1 MRDSM
6 HNEINKD
13 GISGGINT
21 LEYGSKKAISR
32 GANLADSGI
41 AICRVMGQIMA
52 RMVVPIG
59 RRGFIE
65 GYFILSLMALSFFA
79 LFLYHYADVAESPQ
93 KLLRGIAN
101 LILER
106 NFYLA
111 IVMLFFLSFGILY
124 LLRIRDSRLSPMLKG
139 LFFLP
144 LFLFYLSAA
153 ELILVLTNTIVETNF
168 LQMIAAIKRFSQTA
182 NGESF
187 SQIIPQSWIL
197 LLKEGA
203 WRFQLLSLLHLLVL
217 ILPLLLPASS
227 SLDEKRYTSTFQ
239 LIFIIFLK
247 ILHYLFFTLALLW
260 FLSSLLGWGYLTY
273 LTFQMES
280 GVQYLEDYQRFQT
293 LLGG

>member
-6 HNEINKD
+6 HNEINKG
-13 GISGGINT
+13 GISGGINA
-21 LEYGSKKAISR
+21 LEYGSKKNISR
-32 GANLADSGI
+32 GVNLADSGI
-41 AICRVMGQIMA
+41 AICRVMGQIIA
-52 RMVVPIG
+52 RMFAPIG

-79 LFLYHYADVAESPQ
+79 LLLYHYADVAESPQ

-144 LFLFYLSAA
+144 LFLFYLFAA

-182 NGESF
+182 NGENF

-217 ILPLLLPASS
+217 ILPLLLPTSP
-227 SLDEKRYTSTFQ
+227 SLDERRSTSTFQ
-239 LIFIIFLK
+239 LIFITFLK
-247 ILHYLFFTLALLW
+247 ILRYLFFTLALLW
-260 FLSSLLGWGYLTY
+260 FLLSLLCWGYIAY
-273 LTFQMES
+273 QTFQIES
-280 GVQYLEDYQRFQT
+280 ATQYLQDYQRFQM
-293 LLGG
+293 LFQ

>member
-1 MRDSM
+1 
-6 HNEINKD
+6 
-13 GISGGINT
+13 
-21 LEYGSKKAISR
+21 
-32 GANLADSGI
+32 
-41 AICRVMGQIMA
+41 MGQIMA
-52 RMVVPIG
+52 RMFAPIG

-65 GYFILSLMALSFFA
+65 GYFILSLMALSLLA
-79 LFLYHYADVAESPQ
+79 LFLYHYTDVAESPQ
-93 KLLRGIAN
+93 KLLKGIAN

-106 NFYLA
+106 NFYLV

-144 LFLFYLSAA
+144 LLLFYLFAA

-182 NGESF
+182 NGENF

-217 ILPLLLPASS
+217 ILPLLLPTSS
-227 SLDEKRYTSTFQ
+227 SLDEKRSTSTFQ
-239 LIFIIFLK
+239 LIFITFLK
-247 ILHYLFFTLALLW
+247 ILRYLFFTLALLW
-260 FLSSLLGWGYLTY
+260 FLLSLLCWGYITY
-273 LTFQMES
+273 QTFQIES
-280 GVQYLEDYQRFQT
+280 AIQYLQDYQRFQM
-293 LLGG
+293 LFQ